1 MRWMGEIGFVSGL
14 YRFVD
19 VGYCFLSSSPHS
31 KVNHPNITQLLAVT
45 LTSEPT
51 TLILVSLSLTFTP
64 CFISLLSPSLPL
76 SLSPLPFS
84 PFSSFLSSL
93 IYTC

>member
-1 MRWMGEIGFVSGL
+1 MGEIGFVSGL

-19 VGYCFLSSSPHS
+19 VGHFFLSSSPHS

-51 TLILVSLSLTFTP
+51 TLILVRALSLHTPCIIHFLSLSL
-64 CFISLLSPSLPL
+64 LSFMYMFNVLCHHNS
-76 SLSPLPFS
+76 
-84 PFSSFLSSL
+84 
-93 IYTC
+93 YTHSH